1 MKCLKFFIILVIFCK
16 TGNVLS
22 DDNIFSVNNI
32 ELIKTANINNQKL
45 ANQAIKK
52 GYLSLLEKILLE
64 DDVKNLS
71 QLKFQKVR
79 ELLSTTSATKLK
91 AFGGETEKIG
101 LKLFQNLD
109 GPVSQNSASGY
120 ADRLRRDFAS
130 KAFEIF

>member
-52 GYLSLLEKILLE
+52 
-64 DDVKNLS
+64 DTQV
-71 QLKFQKVR
+71 F
-79 ELLSTTSATKLK
+79 
-91 AFGGETEKIG
+91 
-101 LKLFQNLD
+101 
-109 GPVSQNSASGY
+109 
-120 ADRLRRDFAS
+120 
-130 KAFEIF
+130 

>member
-1 MKCLKFFIILVIFCK
+1 MFF
-16 TGNVLS
+16 

-79 ELLSTTSATKLK
+79 ELVSYYQISGKGK
-91 AFGGETEKIG
+91 NIDNKEKVNFNI
-101 LKLFQNLD
+101 LFDKDKIHDLFYKKNILY
-109 GPVSQNSASGY
+109 S
-120 ADRLRRDFAS
+120 
-130 KAFEIF
+130 EILNKELFVLPIFKKENKKFI